1 MESRGVAVG
10 MLLGHPGDLGFMGLN
25 GPTHE
30 FSFFLQLLN
39 LEINTKCTQI

>member
-25 GPTHE
+25 GQAHE
-30 FSFFLQLLN
+30 FSFSFFYN
-39 LEINTKCTQI
+39 F